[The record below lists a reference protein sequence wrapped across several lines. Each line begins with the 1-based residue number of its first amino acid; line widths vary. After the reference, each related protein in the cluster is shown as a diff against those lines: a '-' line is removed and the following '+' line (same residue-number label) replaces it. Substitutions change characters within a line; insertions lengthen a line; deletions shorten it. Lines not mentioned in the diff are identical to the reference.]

1 MTNRTKWIVGISIAA
16 LVVLL
21 VTVYVK
27 GRVDQKAKDAEIT
40 RLISENQA
48 FTTVISKNKETITT
62 QEQRI
67 VDLDIAVQAN
77 LLDLKALRAK
87 GVKDTQ
93 TVIDLR
99 TEVARLNLEAGY
111 VTPPVIIHDPVTLVG
126 DYMKLPQLWFY
137 PTLAFPDKWLKINGV
152 ITTKGVT
159 IDSLFSY
166 SEPSIIL
173 GYSTGFLK
181 KSKPIIVFSD
191 KNPYNVV
198 KDMSNIVIYK
208 KLPFF
213 QRPWVNKVEG
223 VLFVLGVQWG
233 LKQL

>member
-1 MTNRTKWIVGISIAA
+1 MTTKTKIIGVIIAIIVVA
-16 LVVLL
+16 LFSF
-21 VTVYVK
+21 YIK
-27 GRVDQKAKDAEIT
+27 GKIDQKAKDAEIT
-40 RLISENQA
+40 RLVTENLA
-48 FTTVISKNKETITT
+48 FTTTINKNKAVITT

-67 VDLDIAVQAN
+67 ISLELAEAAN
-77 LLDLKALRAK
+77 LVDLKALRAK
-87 GVKDTQ
+87 GVKDIQ
-93 TVIDLR
+93 LVVDLK
-99 TEVARLNLEAGY
+99 TEVARLKLEATY
-111 VTPPVIIHDPVTLVG
+111 TKPPTIIHDTVNANVKDYLLV
-126 DYMKLPQLWFY
+126 PQAWSY
-137 PTLAFPDKWLKINGV
+137 PEDRWLKINGT
-152 ITTKGVT
+152 ITVTGVT

-191 KNPYNVV
+191 KNPYNIV

-208 KLPFF
+208 KPPFF

-233 LKQL
+233 INQAR